1 MKINKTMLLIA
12 FCSVT
17 PVIKAMD
24 RALLTNNHNVSTGP
38 TRSFTGP
45 IRPYDIMQTRVSRP
59 SIDTASIQVAP
70 IYDQGS
76 EIMNLAKE
84 VQENLNAVISA
95 RKALNLTPTQLAPF
109 KSAVVSLYENNASLK
124 NLVAQAREAI
134 NNPSLAKST
143 NFTAQVKAAQATIA
157 QANAEASKYYATSA
171 ANTATAQTKAKE
183 LQSSAIN
190 SAMAR
195 DQSFIAQVF
204 H

>member
-1 MKINKTMLLIA
+1 MKINKTMLLVA

-17 PVIKAMD
+17 PVIKAMA
-24 RALLTNNHNVSTGP
+24 RTLTNGP
-38 TRSFTGP
+38 RRDLAVDAN
-45 IRPYDIMQTRVSRP
+45 RPTQLR
-59 SIDTASIQVAP
+59 ASIQEAP

-109 KSAVVSLYENNASLK
+109 KTAVVSLYENNASLK

-134 NNPSLAKST
+134 NNSSLEKST

-157 QANAEASKYYATSA
+157 KANAEASLYYATPAGVSA
-171 ANTATAQTKAKE
+171 FLESVPAHY
-183 LQSSAIN
+183 
-190 SAMAR
+190 
-195 DQSFIAQVF
+195 IAD
-204 H
+204 